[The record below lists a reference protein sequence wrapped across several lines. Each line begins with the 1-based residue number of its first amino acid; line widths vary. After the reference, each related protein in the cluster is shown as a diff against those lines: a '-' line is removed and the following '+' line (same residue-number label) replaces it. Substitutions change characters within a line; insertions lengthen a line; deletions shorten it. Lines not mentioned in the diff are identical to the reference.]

1 MKPTFQITLNAEQ
14 FNAMASKLKEMGFG
28 ADALEKGTL
37 PETQGVVLSY
47 VTDVQLGASPSAT
60 VTFTVEKK
68 PFIAPVSVIESH
80 VKQLMGI
87 G

>member
-1 MKPTFQITLNAEQ
+1 MKPTFQIALNADQ
-14 FNAMASKLKEMGFG
+14 FNALAAKLKTMGFG

-37 PETQGVVLSY
+37 PETRGVVLSY
-47 VTDVQLGASPSAT
+47 VVDVQLGATPTAT

-68 PFIAPVSVIESH
+68 PLIAPVSMIESG
-80 VKQLMGI
+80 VKEMMGI

>member
-1 MKPTFQITLNAEQ
+1 MKPTFQVTLNAEQ
-14 FNAMASKLKEMGFG
+14 FNAMASKLKGMGYG

-37 PETQGVVLSY
+37 PETRGVVLSY
-47 VTDVQLGASPSAT
+47 TVDVQLGEAPTAT

-68 PFIAPVSVIESH
+68 PMLAPVGMIESG
-80 VKQLMGI
+80 VKEMMGI